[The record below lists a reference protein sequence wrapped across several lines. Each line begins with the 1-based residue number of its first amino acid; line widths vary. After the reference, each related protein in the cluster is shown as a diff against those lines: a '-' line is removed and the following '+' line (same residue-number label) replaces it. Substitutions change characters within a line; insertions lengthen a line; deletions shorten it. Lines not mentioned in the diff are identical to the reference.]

1 MDLIGK
7 MLPKKITPWRR
18 QSSNTQK
25 VPKLTPKL
33 LSLRHWC
40 EGVGF
45 GGVKG
50 RISRRRRR

>member
-1 MDLIGK
+1 MDPIGK

-25 VPKLTPKL
+25 VPKLTPKP

-50 RISRRRRR
+50 RSSRRRRR